1 MTTPRNSVSGTFPMQ
16 STKGPLPMQPSQ
28 TANLRRPSSLVGPT
42 QRFFMRES
50 KALGAVQIMNGLF
63 HISLGGLLMIPTGVF
78 APICLSVWYPLWG
91 GIMYIISGSLLAAA
105 AEQTS
110 RKSLVKAKV
119 IMNSLSLFA
128 ATSGIILSI
137 MDILNI
143 TVSHFLKMERLN
155 LSKAP
160 NLYVDIYNC
169 EPANSSDKH
178 SPSTRYCY
186 SMQSV
191 FLGIL
196 SVMLIFA
203 FFQKL
208 VTAGVVENDWKR
220 VCSRSKPNVVLLA
233 AGQKK
238 EQTIKMKE
246 EIIELSGVSPQ
257 LKNEEEIE
265 IIPVQEEEE
274 EETEVNFPEPPQE
287 QESLPVENE
296 ISP

>member
-1 MTTPRNSVSGTFPMQ
+1 
-16 STKGPLPMQPSQ
+16 
-28 TANLRRPSSLVGPT
+28 
-42 QRFFMRES
+42 
-50 KALGAVQIMNGLF
+50 
-63 HISLGGLLMIPTGVF
+63 
-78 APICLSVWYPLWG
+78 
-91 GIMYIISGSLLAAA
+91 
-105 AEQTS
+105 
-110 RKSLVKAKV
+110 
-119 IMNSLSLFA
+119 
-128 ATSGIILSI
+128 
-137 MDILNI
+137 
-143 TVSHFLKMERLN
+143 MERLN

-238 EQTIKMKE
+238 RTDD
-246 EIIELSGVSPQ
+246 
-257 LKNEEEIE
+257 
-265 IIPVQEEEE
+265 
-274 EETEVNFPEPPQE
+274 
-287 QESLPVENE
+287 
-296 ISP
+296 